1 MVPELHFTDGLLSLI
16 SAGGF
21 VFVLWSVKQFR
32 KLEISITD
40 ARDHTIRLFNKANK
54 KGAKRVE
61 KKFEL
66 LQAQIERI
74 KFPGLPS

>member
-1 MVPELHFTDGLLSLI
+1 MVPELHFTDGLLSII

-21 VFVLWSVKQFR
+21 VFALWSIKQFR
-32 KLEISITD
+32 KLEISIIET
-40 ARDHTIRLFNKANK
+40 REKTIKLFNKANK

-61 KKFEL
+61 HKFEL

-74 KFPGLPS
+74 KLPPSAA

>member
-21 VFVLWSVKQFR
+21 IFILWSVKQFR
-32 KLEISITD
+32 KLEISIVD

-74 KFPGLPS
+74 KFPRLPS

>member
-1 MVPELHFTDGLLSLI
+1 MPELHFTDGLLSLI

-21 VFVLWSVKQFR
+21 VFALWSVKQFR
-32 KLEISITD
+32 KLEISIIE
-40 ARDHTIRLFNKANK
+40 AREITIKLFNKANK

-74 KFPGLPS
+74 QRPATPAL